1 MKDLEQY
8 LACEYMFNK
17 LMLTSIISTG
27 IGIISLKQF
36 GRSLYWDSEVQ

>member
-17 LMLTSIISTG
+17 LMLTNIISTG
-27 IGIISLKQF
+27 ISIISLKQF
-36 GRSLYWDSEVQ
+36 GRCLYWDSVVQ